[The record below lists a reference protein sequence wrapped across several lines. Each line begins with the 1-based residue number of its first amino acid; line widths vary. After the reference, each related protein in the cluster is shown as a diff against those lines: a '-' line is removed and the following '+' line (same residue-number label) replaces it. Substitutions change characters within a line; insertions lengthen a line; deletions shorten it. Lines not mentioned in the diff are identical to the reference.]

1 MSVLSIRMS
10 DVEYKALEKYA
21 KSNSISMNQAMKDA
35 FFEKLEDEYDIE
47 CFDKAYADYLKNKK
61 TYTTDEVIK
70 ILELDV

>member
-21 KSNSISMNQAMKDA
+21 KINSISMNKAMKDA

-47 CFDKAYADYLKNKK
+47 CFDKAYADYLKDKK
-61 TYTTDEVIK
+61 TYADDELSK
-70 ILELDV
+70 ILGLDV

>member
-21 KSNSISMNQAMKDA
+21 KANSVSLNKAMKDA

-47 CFDKAYADYLKNKK
+47 CFDKAYADYLKDKV
-61 TYTTDEVIK
+61 TYSSDDVKK
-70 ILELDV
+70 ILKINV

>member
-21 KSNSISMNQAMKDA
+21 KINSISMNKAMKDA

-47 CFDKAYADYLKNKK
+47 CFDKAYADYLKDKK
-61 TYTTDEVIK
+61 TYTDDELSK
-70 ILELDV
+70 ILGLDV